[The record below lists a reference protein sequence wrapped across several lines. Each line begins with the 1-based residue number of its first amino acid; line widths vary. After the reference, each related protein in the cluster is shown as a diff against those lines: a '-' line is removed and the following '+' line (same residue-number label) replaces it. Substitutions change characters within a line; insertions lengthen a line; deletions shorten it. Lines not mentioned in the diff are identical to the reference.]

1 VTYRGLYR
9 EREHLSLHAS
19 TTLLWRRGRSLNTQR
34 HSDTPSFPRH
44 IGVIGGTFDPIHYGH
59 LVIAEEVR
67 ATLNLS
73 EVVFIPA
80 GQPPHKAGHSIT
92 EVQHRLA
99 MLELALASNPHFRI
113 SRMEIERI
121 GPSYTVDTLRMLREQ
136 MGAGT
141 ALSFI
146 IGWDSLEEF
155 HTWYKASDILTEVTH
170 LVAVR
175 RPGYEED
182 AEYNKVLEQRLP
194 GILQRLLV
202 VQAPQLEIS
211 ATDLRRRVAE
221 KRPIKYQTPEG
232 VETYIFRNHLYRHVE
247 SEGEK
252 H

>member
-1 VTYRGLYR
+1 M
-9 EREHLSLHAS
+9 
-19 TTLLWRRGRSLNTQR
+19 NTQTNR
-34 HSDTPSFPRH
+34 DRPPVTRH
-44 IGVIGGTFDPIHYGH
+44 IGLMGGTFDPVHYGH

-73 EVVFIPA
+73 EIVFIPA
-80 GQPPHKAGHSIT
+80 GQPPHKTGHHIT
-92 EVQHRLA
+92 EAQHRLA
-99 MLELALASNPHFRI
+99 MLELAIASNPHFRI
-113 SRMEIERI
+113 SLMEIERT
-121 GPSYTVDTLRMLREQ
+121 GPSYTVDTLRTLREQ
-136 MGAGT
+136 LGTDT
-141 ALSFI
+141 ALFFI
-146 IGWDSLEEF
+146 IGWDSLEELY
-155 HTWYKASDILTEVTH
+155 TWYKAPDILTLVTY

-211 ATDLRRRVAE
+211 ATDLRQRVAE
-221 KRPIKYQTPEG
+221 KRPIKYQTPEA
-232 VETYIFRNHLYRHVE
+232 VETYIKENRLYGHSYVE

>member
-1 VTYRGLYR
+1 M
-9 EREHLSLHAS
+9 
-19 TTLLWRRGRSLNTQR
+19 NIQR
-34 HSDTPSFPRH
+34 HTDQPSLIRH

-80 GQPPHKAGHSIT
+80 GQPPHKTGHHIT
-92 EVQHRLA
+92 EVRHRLA
-99 MLELALASNPHFRI
+99 MLELALASNSHFHI

-121 GPSYTVDTLRMLREQ
+121 GPSYTVDTLHTLRQQWGEN
-136 MGAGT
+136 T

-146 IGWDSLEEF
+146 IGWDSLEEL
-155 HTWYKASDILTEVTH
+155 HTWYKAEEMLTQVTH

-182 AEYNKVLEQRLP
+182 DEYNKVLEQRLP

-211 ATDLRRRVAE
+211 ATDLRQRVAE
-221 KRPIKYQTPEG
+221 NRPIKYQTPEG
-232 VETYIFRNHLYRHVE
+232 VETYIKENRLYHHTHVE

-252 H
+252 Y

>member
-1 VTYRGLYR
+1 M
-9 EREHLSLHAS
+9 
-19 TTLLWRRGRSLNTQR
+19 NTQR
-34 HSDTPSFPRH
+34 NTDEPPVTRS
-44 IGVIGGTFDPIHYGH
+44 IGVMGGTFDPVHYGH

-67 ATLNLS
+67 ATLHLS

-80 GQPPHKAGHSIT
+80 GQPPHKTGHHIT
-92 EVQHRLA
+92 ETQHRLA

-113 SRMEIERI
+113 SLMEIERT
-121 GPSYTVDTLRMLREQ
+121 GPSYTVDTLRTLREQ
-136 MGAGT
+136 LETDT
-141 ALSFI
+141 ALFFI
-146 IGWDSLEEF
+146 IGWDSLEDL
-155 HTWYKASDILTEVTH
+155 HTWYKASDILTLVTR

-175 RPGYEED
+175 RPGYEEN

-211 ATDLRRRVAE
+211 ATDLRQRVAE
-221 KRPIKYQTPEG
+221 ERPIKYQTPEA
-232 VETYIFRNHLYRHVE
+232 VETYIKENRLYAHSHVE

>member
-1 VTYRGLYR
+1 M
-9 EREHLSLHAS
+9 
-19 TTLLWRRGRSLNTQR
+19 NTQR
-34 HSDTPSFPRH
+34 HSDQLLITRH

-67 ATLNLS
+67 AVLNLS

-80 GQPPHKAGHSIT
+80 GQPPHKAGHVIT
-92 EVQHRLA
+92 AARHRIA
-99 MLELALASNPHFRI
+99 MLELALASNPHF
-113 SRMEIERI
+113 SLSSMEIERS
-121 GPSYTVDTLRMLREQ
+121 GLSYTADTLRILREQ
-136 MGAGT
+136 WGENT

-146 IGWDSLEEF
+146 IGWDSLEEL
-155 HTWYKASDILTEVTH
+155 HTWHKASDIIAQVTH
-170 LVAVR
+170 LVVVR
-175 RPGYEED
+175 RPGYEDD
-182 AEYNKVLEQRLP
+182 AAYNKVLEQRLP